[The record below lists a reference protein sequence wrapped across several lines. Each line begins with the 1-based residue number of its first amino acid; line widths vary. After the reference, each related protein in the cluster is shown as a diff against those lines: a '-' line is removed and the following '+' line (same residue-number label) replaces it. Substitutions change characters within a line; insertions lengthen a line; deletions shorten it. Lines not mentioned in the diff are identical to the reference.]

1 MHGGWRSRRTDYTR
15 PKKNLPGHYGV
26 INPSSHEAKVQVTPI
41 HEPPTLGHVSAVI
54 WNFVPPVSMPP
65 ASMFKRTTT
74 TGNFC
79 EKPYSLSRLVYF
91 LLGGLGSGGL
101 HPISLRACFLSMKIS
116 SASLRSGR
124 EWTALSKVKSDY
136 ASDHHAW

>member
-79 EKPYSLSRLVYF
+79 EKPYSLS
-91 LLGGLGSGGL
+91 
-101 HPISLRACFLSMKIS
+101 SLRACFLSMKIS